1 MPQLNQANVDAV
13 LSNISVAY
21 TQDQSKF
28 IANKVFP
35 VINVDK
41 KSGVFMKYNRE
52 DWNRDEAQKRAD
64 ITESVGSGFDLSK
77 DYYNADVYAFHMD
90 IGDQAVA
97 NAMTPLQPVAEA
109 TRFVAGR
116 LLLRQEVDFARSFFK
131 TGVWATDLVG
141 KTTTEAAT
149 LSAGQFRIWS
159 DSVNSDPMGD
169 IENAKEGVAA
179 KTGYDVNTMVI
190 GRQVLSALKNHPD
203 IIDRIKYTSAET
215 VTLELIARLF
225 DVERVFVGSSFVNT
239 AKEGQAEKLESNFGR
254 SILLTHSA
262 PTPGL
267 LTPSAGYTFA
277 WDGVSDGAGL
287 AIGTRSFYMQEK
299 RALRVES
306 ESAWT
311 NKVVAS
317 DLGVFLDNVVP
328 AVA

>member
-35 VINVDK
+35 VVPVDK
-41 KSGVFMKYNRE
+41 KSGIFMKYNRE

-64 ITESVGSGFDLSK
+64 ITESAGGGYDLSK
-77 DYYNADVYAFHMD
+77 DSYTADVYAFHMD
-90 IGDQAVA
+90 VGDQAIA

-116 LLLRQEVDFARSFFK
+116 LLLRQEVDFANSFFK
-131 TGVWATDLVG
+131 TGVWGQDFTGVTTSIATGINGSNNFTWFNDY
-141 KTTTEAAT
+141 
-149 LSAGQFRIWS
+149 
-159 DSVNSDPMGD
+159 VNSDPMLVM
-169 IENAKEGVAA
+169 EQAKELVAA

-190 GRQVLSALKNHPD
+190 GRQVLSVLKNHPD
-203 IIDRIKYTSAET
+203 VIDRIKYTSSELPT
-215 VTLELIARLF
+215 VELLARLF

-239 AKEGQAEKLESNFGR
+239 AKEGQAESLSYNYGKG
-254 SILLTHSA
+254 ILLTHTATS
-262 PTPGL
+262 PGL
-267 LTPSAGYTFA
+267 LTPSAGYTFS

-306 ESAWT
+306 ESAWV
-311 NKVVAS
+311 NKVVAN
-317 DLGVFLDNVVP
+317 DLGVFLN
-328 AVA
+328 AVIS

>member
-1 MPQLNQANVDAV
+1 MPQLNQGNVDAV

-21 TQDQSKF
+21 TQDQTKF

-35 VINVDK
+35 VINVEK

-64 ITESVGSGFDLSK
+64 ITESVGGGFDLSK

-116 LLLRQEVDFARSFFK
+116 LLLRQEVDFAQSFFK
-131 TGVWATDLVG
+131 TGVWGTDMVGHAT
-141 KTTTEAAT
+141 T
-149 LSAGQFRIWS
+149 AGTNQFVQFS
-159 DSVNSDPMGD
+159 NTAVSDPMGV
-169 IENAKEGVAA
+169 IELAKEGVAA

-190 GRQVLSALKNHPD
+190 GRQVLSALKNHPE

-215 VTLELIARLF
+215 VTLELLARLF
-225 DVERVFVGSSFVNT
+225 DVDRVFVGSSFVNT
-239 AKEGQAEKLESNFGR
+239 AKEGQAESLQYNFGK

-262 PTPGL
+262 QTPGL

-277 WDGVSDGAGL
+277 WDGVSDGSGL

-306 ESAWT
+306 ESAWS
-311 NKVVAS
+311 NKIVAS
-317 DLGVFLDNVVP
+317 DLGVFLSNVV
-328 AVA
+328 A

>member
-1 MPQLNQANVDAV
+1 MPQLNQGNVDAV

-21 TQDQSKF
+21 TQDQTKF

-35 VINVDK
+35 VINVEK

-52 DWNRDEAQKRAD
+52 DWNKDEAQKRAD
-64 ITESVGSGFDLSK
+64 ITESVGGGFDLSK

-116 LLLRQEVDFARSFFK
+116 LLLRQEVDFAQSFFK
-131 TGVWATDLVG
+131 TGVWGTDMVGHAT
-141 KTTTEAAT
+141 T
-149 LSAGQFRIWS
+149 AGTNQFVQFS
-159 DSVNSDPMGD
+159 NTAVSDPMGV
-169 IENAKEGVAA
+169 IELAKEGVAA

-190 GRQVLSALKNHPD
+190 GRQVLSALKNHPE

-215 VTLELIARLF
+215 VTLELLARLF
-225 DVERVFVGSSFVNT
+225 DVDRVFVGSSFVNT
-239 AKEGQAEKLESNFGR
+239 AKEGQAESLQYNFGK

-262 PTPGL
+262 QTPGL

-277 WDGVSDGAGL
+277 WDGVSDGSGL
-287 AIGTRSFYMQEK
+287 AIGTRSFYLQEK

-306 ESAWT
+306 ESAWS
-311 NKVVAS
+311 NKIVAS
-317 DLGVFLDNVVP
+317 DLGVFLSNVV
-328 AVA
+328 A

>member
-41 KSGVFMKYNRE
+41 KSGIFMKYNRE

-64 ITESVGSGFDLSK
+64 ITESVGGGFDLSK
-77 DYYNADVYAFHMD
+77 DYYNTDVYAFHMD

-97 NAMTPLQPVAEA
+97 NAMVPLQPVAEA

-116 LLLRQEVDFARSFFK
+116 LLLRQEVDFAKSFFK
-131 TGVWATDLVG
+131 TGVWATDLTGVSG
-141 KTTTEAAT
+141 APANA
-149 LSAGQFRIWS
+149 SQFTQF
-159 DSVNSDPMGD
+159 NNLTASDPMGV
-169 IENAKEGVAA
+169 IEAAKEGVAT
-179 KTGYDVNTMVI
+179 KTGYEVNTMVI
-190 GRQVLSALKNHPD
+190 GRRVFSALKNHPE

-225 DVERVFVGSSFVNT
+225 EVDRVFVGSSFVNT
-239 AKEGQAEKLESNFGR
+239 AKEGQGETLVSNFGG

-262 PTPGL
+262 PNPGL

-306 ESAWT
+306 ESAWS

-317 DLGVFLDNVVP
+317 DLGVFLSDVVP
-328 AVA
+328 AAA